1 MAAGYIERRSETCWI
16 ARVEKYRN
24 GRRRYF
30 SKTFRTEKAAKEH
43 LQDQQSAQNKGEFV
57 EPTKVTL
64 ATLIDEWIDVIR
76 PRVTQRT
83 ADGYRALLDRYIRP
97 ELGDKRV
104 NQLETR
110 DIQRVYAGMQ
120 SRKDL
125 SARVVRHTHAALR
138 QVLEQG
144 VEWKLIARHPADSL
158 KRKLPRVEQRERRV
172 LDEREAAAFLKACVE
187 KRHGL
192 VFEFALLSGMR
203 PEEYL
208 ALQWRDLNLDRNTA
222 QVRRALVRHKNTW
235 RFQEPKTKGSRRTV
249 TIPASLTRKLIA
261 HKRSQAEQ
269 RLTIG
274 SEWKAHDLVFCSEF
288 GTPLSVP
295 NLTYRYFRPI
305 LEKAEL
311 PRIRLYD
318 LRHSHATLLLVAD
331 EHLKVVSDRLGHS
344 TIRLTADTYSHV
356 LESMQ
361 QRTACKLENMLY
373 GT

>member
-1 MAAGYIERRSETCWI
+1 MAAGYIERRSEVCWV

-30 SKTFRTEKAAKEH
+30 SKTFQTEKAAKEY

-57 EPTKVTL
+57 EPTRVTL
-64 ATLIDEWIDVIR
+64 ASLIDEWLEVIG

-83 ADGYRALLDRYIRP
+83 ADGYQGLLDRYIRP
-97 ELGDKRV
+97 ELGHRRV

-144 VEWKLIARHPADSL
+144 VEWKLIARNPADSL
-158 KRKLPRVEQRERRV
+158 KRKLPKVEQSERQV
-172 LDEREAAAFLKACVE
+172 LDEREAAAFLRVCAE
-187 KRHGL
+187 KPHGL
-192 VFEFALLSGMR
+192 IFEFALLSGMR

-208 ALQWRDLNLDRNTA
+208 ALQWRDINLDRNTA
-222 QVRRALVRHKNTW
+222 QVRRALVRHKKTW

-249 TIPASLTRKLIA
+249 TIPASLSRKLA
-261 HKRSQAEQ
+261 THKRSQAEH
-269 RLTIG
+269 RLKVG
-274 SEWKAHDLVFCSEF
+274 DEWEAHDLVFCSEF
-288 GTPLSVP
+288 GTPLSIP

-305 LEKAEL
+305 LEKAKL
-311 PRIRLYD
+311 PQIRLYD
-318 LRHSHATLLLVAD
+318 LRHTHATLLLIAD
-331 EHLKVVSDRLGHS
+331 EHLKVVSERLGHS

-356 LESMQ
+356 LDSMQ
-361 QRTACKLENMLY
+361 QATASKLENMLY